1 MAEKSS
7 KKQNI
12 LGGAMVLVIATAL
25 VKVIGAVYK
34 IPLQNIMGTLANGYY
49 ASAYSIYVPVYAI
62 SMAGL
67 PVAISAIVSKNV
79 ALGKYRDVK
88 QVMKLTFPLFLG
100 LGVLGTGVLLLA
112 AKPYVSIVENPNALL
127 SVIAIAP

>member
-1 MAEKSS
+1 
-7 KKQNI
+7 
-12 LGGAMVLVIATAL
+12 MVLVIATAL

-67 PVAISAIVSKNV
+67 PVAISAIVS
-79 ALGKYRDVK
+79 AL
-88 QVMKLTFPLFLG
+88 VM
-100 LGVLGTGVLLLA
+100 LL
-112 AKPYVSIVENPNALL
+112 PTQPS
-127 SVIAIAP
+127 